1 MSKSNNYKP
10 QEKRIKRIEKRPEK
24 KIDRELRN
32 INKMDASKLDDVFE
46 NLYTK

>member
-10 QEKRIKRIEKRPEK
+10 QEKRIKRIEKRPEE
-24 KIDRELRN
+24 KIDRELKN
-32 INKMDASKLDDVFE
+32 INKLDTSKIDDVFE

>member
-24 KIDRELRN
+24 KIDRELKN
-32 INKMDASKLDDVFE
+32 INKLDTSKIDDVFE

>member
-24 KIDRELRN
+24 KIDRELKN
-32 INKMDASKLDDVFE
+32 INKIDASKLDDVFE
-46 NLYTK
+46 SLYTK